1 MKGMQKRRLEVATAT
16 TGAGGII
23 DTIMEQSQ
31 TDAANFH
38 GMRFCFSLE
47 PENADANA
55 NGFWAVWCL
64 PAEQIQTADLPN
76 TVGEFNDETQHAA
89 YLWGI
94 GCYTA
99 SNQAPYHMEFAPSTT
114 RNCALGARLV
124 LRVFNTGISAGLA
137 RVNTIITGFT
147 SS

>member
-1 MKGMQKRRLEVATAT
+1 MKGMQKRRVET
-16 TGAGGII
+16 TTTTIGVGGNAE
-23 DTIMEQSQ
+23 DLMDQDQ
-31 TDAANFH
+31 TDVANFH

-64 PAEQIQTADLPN
+64 PGEGIQPSDLPK
-76 TVGEFNDETQHAA
+76 TVGDYGNEDFAP

-94 GCYTA
+94 GCWTA
-99 SNQAPYHMEFAPSTT
+99 SNQAPYHMEFVPGTSRT
-114 RNCALGARLV
+114 CQKGARLFF
-124 LRVFNTGISAGLA
+124 RVSQIGISAGLS
-137 RVNTIITGFT
+137 RVNMLITGFQ